1 MSGAAL
7 DEFSASFE
15 LRAVAE
21 RYAMAVDRG
30 DGEMFA
36 AQFTENGILEAP
48 RGRYE
53 GRRALATVPSM
64 MTSLYERTFHAVVGQ
79 VPVFHGDAADAQTY
93 TLARHYYRGGR
104 GVELCYEMTVRYE
117 DRFER
122 EGGRWLLARRVL
134 TLIGE
139 AAFEQGRKPRDT
151 NPNRRP
157 A

>member
-1 MSGAAL
+1 VSGAAL
-7 DEFSASFE
+7 DELAVGFE

-53 GRRALATVPSM
+53 GRPALATVPPM
-64 MTSLYERTFHAVVGQ
+64 MTSLYDRTFHAVVGQ
-79 VPVFHGDAADAQTY
+79 VPVFHGEIVEAQTY
-93 TLARHYYRGGR
+93 TLARHYYRDSSGA
-104 GVELCYEMTVRYE
+104 EFCYEMTVRYE

-122 EGGRWLLARRVL
+122 EDGRWLLASRVL

-139 AAFEQGRKPRDT
+139 AVFEHDRKPRDT
-151 NPNRRP
+151 NSKRRP